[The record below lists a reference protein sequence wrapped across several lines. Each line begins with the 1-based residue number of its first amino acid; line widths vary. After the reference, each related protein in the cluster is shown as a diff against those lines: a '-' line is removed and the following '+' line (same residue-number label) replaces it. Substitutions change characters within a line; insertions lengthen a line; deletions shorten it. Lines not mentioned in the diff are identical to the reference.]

1 MVRKWSYLD
10 NYDTYDNLGD
20 LKVRHLKR
28 YKFKVFRT
36 TTRFKKWNLGMFRVI
51 PNRRPYIKRK
61 HKTNNIYWLP
71 IAVRWAQSYFNTR
84 QVTRFYQLVNV
95 LPTSILSADSELVSF
110 RARKL
115 DNPFG
120 ITTTSCSRNLLK
132 LTLGTPYSNNNIL
145 NRYNPLTL
153 GSKSSI
159 ALTTSIDDISS
170 SNDIGL
176 NLFYYDNNYFSM
188 VDRVV
193 NVSTNTLVL
202 KNLIHYVLV
211 IRKINIKL
219 TLINIKR

>member
-1 MVRKWSYLD
+1 MVRKWSYLESY
-10 NYDTYDNLGD
+10 NTYNNLDD

-36 TTRFKKWNLGMFRVI
+36 TTRFKKWNLGIFKVI
-51 PNRRPYIKRK
+51 PNRRSYIKRK

-71 IAVRWAQSYFNTR
+71 IAIKWSQNYFNTR
-84 QVTRFYQLVNV
+84 QATRFYQLVNL
-95 LPTSILSADSELVSF
+95 LPTSILSADSELVCF

-120 ITTTSCSRNLLK
+120 ITTTSCSRHILK
-132 LTLGTPYSNNNIL
+132 FIFGTTCLSSNIL
-145 NRYNPLTL
+145 NKHNPMTL

-159 ALTTSIDDISS
+159 ALTTSIDDIPS

-176 NLFYYDNNYFSM
+176 NLFYYDNTYFSM
-188 VDRVV
+188 VDRSL
-193 NVSTNTLVL
+193 NIPTNTLIL
-202 KNLIHYVLV
+202 NSLIHYALV